1 VIIMKLSFK
10 DAMNES
16 EKNRED
22 DVAMK
27 IDVDE
32 KSEIFASTS
41 NWKEESKGKI
51 SSESILIDIESYYD
65 LYIYTKLVIVS
76 NDDSFV
82 SFSITCNNLFAS
94 NL

>member
-1 VIIMKLSFK
+1 MIIMKLSFK

-41 NWKEESKGKI
+41 N
-51 SSESILIDIESYYD
+51 
-65 LYIYTKLVIVS
+65 
-76 NDDSFV
+76 
-82 SFSITCNNLFAS
+82 
-94 NL
+94 